1 MRILVSFSGGKDSQ
15 AALIHTVEKYGC
27 DKVEAVFCDTGWE
40 HPWTYE
46 HVAQVANQLHVKLT
60 TLKTQKYDGF
70 VDMSMQRKRF
80 PSTKRRFCTSE
91 LKIKPMID
99 YVLSIDDSIIMVQGI
114 RAKESAARAKMACEC
129 NYFAEYYERV
139 KVMRNGRETERWK
152 QDYRR
157 NEVVEWCKSHDCSV
171 MRPVF
176 SWSAQEII
184 DYILSHGQQP
194 NPLYKRGFTRVG
206 CYPCIM
212 SRKQEVKLVSQDPF
226 GRDRLIAAEQAM
238 KEATPRGSTFFPPT
252 YIPKRFCANRSY
264 PTVQEVF
271 DYVNREDAGMEDMF
285 KDEADYSCM
294 SMYHGL
300 CE

>member
-60 TLKTQKYDGF
+60 TLKSQKYDGF
-70 VDMSMQRKRF
+70 VDMAIKRKAF

-91 LKIKPMID
+91 LKIRPMID
-99 YVLSIDDSIIMVQGI
+99 YVLSIDDSIITVQGI
-114 RAKESAARAKMACEC
+114 RAKESAARAKMTCEC

-152 QDYRR
+152 QD
-157 NEVVEWCKSHDCSV
+157 
-171 MRPVF
+171 
-176 SWSAQEII
+176 
-184 DYILSHGQQP
+184 
-194 NPLYKRGFTRVG
+194 
-206 CYPCIM
+206 
-212 SRKQEVKLVSQDPF
+212 VKLISQDPF

-238 KEATPRGSTFFPPT
+238 KEATPKGSTFFPPT
-252 YIPKRFCANRSY
+252 YIPKRFCANRSH

-271 DYVNREDAGMEDMF
+271 DYVNRKDAGMEDMF